1 VLHFVKSNF
10 RNLIIVELSKEFI
23 KKELTVGHIN
33 FKRATAFLCETL
45 GLMWL
50 PDSGVFVAKCSR
62 SFSSLVVLCM
72 WFSQPTRTENAFHC
86 DNGQFGVAYSD
97 NAFEALLL
105 IVHLLWFAQSCT
117 ANSYASANAQFT
129 LLDAT
134 GQWAA
139 KLLSRVVSCQAG
151 RCELVNYFEC
161 VQTAG
166 GDRRQ
171 FASSFIPSAMKVGQ
185 TVNISLS
192 KAGMSVY
199 YFSRFYYSDFS
210 RFLHPAQQNSV
221 SASGRAVWTGHDRCL
236 TGECTYDRDCFE

>member
-1 VLHFVKSNF
+1 
-10 RNLIIVELSKEFI
+10 
-23 KKELTVGHIN
+23 
-33 FKRATAFLCETL
+33 
-45 GLMWL
+45 MWL

-199 YFSRFYYSDFS
+199 YFSRCCYSDFS
-210 RFLHPAQQNSV
+210 RFLQADLVCTRHNRTAFLRRVGRCELGTTDVWLVNARTTV
-221 SASGRAVWTGHDRCL
+221 IASSNEILVDPTTRLKH
-236 TGECTYDRDCFE
+236 